1 MEILIFLIP
10 IVTAGILAFK
20 FREKTALWEYAV
32 VLVPSLLL
40 FFALKYSF
48 VYISSLDK
56 EYLSDLVNKITYYED
71 WDETVMVTHTRTVS
85 CGNGKT
91 RTETYVVPERR
102 YHPKRYV
109 YETVTG
115 ETNDVSEDEYKLICY
130 KLNMPAVF
138 KDMHRSYRSKDGD
151 AYVTS
156 WNRTRENSYPVT
168 WTHLYQNKVKASSY
182 SIFKYGNMSEEEI
195 KENKLFDYPEI
206 KNNDQNPIL
215 GFNATD
221 TDIDAV
227 RYLNGYR
234 GPKNQIHVFILCF
247 NNPSLEVA
255 EMQKAY
261 WQGGNKNEFV
271 VCLGVK
277 NNTVIWCNPFSWSDE
292 PMLEVK
298 TRDYFIKYP
307 NINFKNYAEWL
318 DTQIDKNWHRKEFN
332 DFNYLSIELSIG
344 WYIAILI
351 IILCYNVGISY
362 WVITNEF
369 TLDKPSGKYGR
380 YLNKYFKY

>member
-56 EYLSDLVNKITYYED
+56 EYLSDLVSKITYYED

-151 AYVTS
+151 AYITS

-168 WTHLYQNKVKASSY
+168 WTHLYKNKVKASSY

-298 TRDYFIKYP
+298 TRDYFIKHP
-307 NINFKNYAEWL
+307 DINFKDYAEWL

-380 YLNKYFKY
+380 YY

>member
-10 IVTAGILAFK
+10 IVTVGILAFK
-20 FREKTALWEYAV
+20 FREKTALWEYVV
-32 VLVPSLLL
+32 VLIPSILL

-56 EYLSDLVNKITYYED
+56 EYLSDLVSKITYYED

-85 CGNGKT
+85 CGKGKT

-215 GFNATD
+215 GFTATD

-298 TRDYFIKYP
+298 TRDYFIKHP
-307 NINFKNYAEWL
+307 DINFKDYAEWL

-344 WYIAILI
+344 WYITILI

-380 YLNKYFKY
+380 YY

>member
-56 EYLSDLVNKITYYED
+56 EYLSDLVSKITYYED

-182 SIFKYGNMSEEEI
+182 SIFKYGNMNEEEI

-298 TRDYFIKYP
+298 TRDYFIKHP
-307 NINFKNYAEWL
+307 DINFKDYAEWL

-380 YLNKYFKY
+380 YY

>member
-56 EYLSDLVNKITYYED
+56 EYLSDLVSKITYYED

-85 CGNGKT
+85 CGKGKT

-151 AYVTS
+151 AYITS

-298 TRDYFIKYP
+298 TRDYFIKHP
-307 NINFKNYAEWL
+307 DINFKDYAEWL

-332 DFNYLSIELSIG
+332 DFNYLNIELSIG

-380 YLNKYFKY
+380 Y

>member
-56 EYLSDLVNKITYYED
+56 EYLSDLVSKITYYED

-85 CGNGKT
+85 CGKGKT
-91 RTETYVVPERR
+91 RTKTYVVPERR

-277 NNTVIWCNPFSWSDE
+277 NNKVIWCNPFSWSDE

-298 TRDYFIKYP
+298 TRDYFIKHP
-307 NINFKNYAEWL
+307 DINFKDYAEWL

-380 YLNKYFKY
+380 Y

>member
-298 TRDYFIKYP
+298 TRDYFIKHP
-307 NINFKNYAEWL
+307 DINFKDYAEWL

-351 IILCYNVGISY
+351 IILCYNVSISY

-369 TLDKPSGKYGR
+369 TLDKPIGIYGR
-380 YLNKYFKY
+380 Y

>member
-56 EYLSDLVNKITYYED
+56 EYLSDLVSKITYYED

-277 NNTVIWCNPFSWSDE
+277 NNKVIWCNPFSWSDE

-298 TRDYFIKYP
+298 TRDYFIKHP
-307 NINFKNYAEWL
+307 NINFKDYAEWL

-380 YLNKYFKY
+380 YY

>member
-10 IVTAGILAFK
+10 IVTVGILAFK
-20 FREKTALWEYAV
+20 FREKTALWEYVV
-32 VLVPSLLL
+32 VLVPSILL

-56 EYLSDLVNKITYYED
+56 EYLSDLVSKITYYED

-85 CGNGKT
+85 CGKGKT

-215 GFNATD
+215 GFTATD

-298 TRDYFIKYP
+298 TRDYFIKHP
-307 NINFKNYAEWL
+307 DINFKDYAEWL

-369 TLDKPSGKYGR
+369 TLDKPGGKYGR
-380 YLNKYFKY
+380 YY

>member
-151 AYVTS
+151 AYITS

-298 TRDYFIKYP
+298 TRDYFIKHP
-307 NINFKNYAEWL
+307 DINFKDYAEWL

-362 WVITNEF
+362 WIITNEF

-380 YLNKYFKY
+380 YY

>member
-10 IVTAGILAFK
+10 IVTVGILAFK
-20 FREKTALWEYAV
+20 FREKTAWWEYV
-32 VLVPSLLL
+32 IVLVPSILL

-56 EYLSDLVNKITYYED
+56 EYLSDLVSKITYYED

-85 CGNGKT
+85 CGKGKT

-215 GFNATD
+215 GFAATD

-247 NNPSLEVA
+247 DNPSLEVA

-298 TRDYFIKYP
+298 TRDYFIKHP
-307 NINFKNYAEWL
+307 DINFKDYAEWL

-380 YLNKYFKY
+380 YY

>member
-56 EYLSDLVNKITYYED
+56 EYLSDLVSKITYYED

-85 CGNGKT
+85 CGKGKT
-91 RTETYVVPERR
+91 RIETYVVPERR

-182 SIFKYGNMSEEEI
+182 SIFKYGNISEEEI

-298 TRDYFIKYP
+298 TRDYFIKHP
-307 NINFKNYAEWL
+307 NINFKDYAEWL

-380 YLNKYFKY
+380 YY

>member
-56 EYLSDLVNKITYYED
+56 EYLSDLVSKITYYED

-277 NNTVIWCNPFSWSDE
+277 NNTIIWCNPFSWSDE

-298 TRDYFIKYP
+298 TRDYFIKHP
-307 NINFKNYAEWL
+307 NINFKDYAEWL

-332 DFNYLSIELSIG
+332 DFNYLSIELSIC

-369 TLDKPSGKYGR
+369 TLDKPIGIYGR
-380 YLNKYFKY
+380 Y

>member
-10 IVTAGILAFK
+10 IVTVGILAFK
-20 FREKTALWEYAV
+20 FREKTALWEYVV
-32 VLVPSLLL
+32 VLVPSILL

-56 EYLSDLVNKITYYED
+56 EYLSDLVSKITYYED

-85 CGNGKT
+85 CGKGKT

-215 GFNATD
+215 GFTATD

-298 TRDYFIKYP
+298 TRDYFIKHP
-307 NINFKNYAEWL
+307 DINFKDYAEWL

-380 YLNKYFKY
+380 YY

>member
-20 FREKTALWEYAV
+20 FREKTAFWEYVV
-32 VLVPSLLL
+32 VLVPSVLL

-56 EYLSDLVNKITYYED
+56 EYLSDLVSKITYYED

-85 CGNGKT
+85 CGKGKT

-215 GFNATD
+215 GFTATD

-277 NNTVIWCNPFSWSDE
+277 NNKVIWCNPFSWSDE

-298 TRDYFIKYP
+298 TRDYFIKHP
-307 NINFKNYAEWL
+307 DINFKDYAEWL

-332 DFNYLSIELSIG
+332 DFNYLSIELSIS

-380 YLNKYFKY
+380 YY

>member
-56 EYLSDLVNKITYYED
+56 EYLSDLVSKITYYED
-71 WDETVMVTHTRTVS
+71 WDESVMVTHTRTVS

-298 TRDYFIKYP
+298 TRDYFIKHP
-307 NINFKNYAEWL
+307 DINFKDYAEWL

-369 TLDKPSGKYGR
+369 TLDKPSGI
-380 YLNKYFKY
+380 

>member
-298 TRDYFIKYP
+298 TRDYFIKHP
-307 NINFKNYAEWL
+307 DINFKDYAEWL

-369 TLDKPSGKYGR
+369 TLDKPIGIYGR
-380 YLNKYFKY
+380 Y

>member
-32 VLVPSLLL
+32 VFVPSLLL

-56 EYLSDLVNKITYYED
+56 EYLSDLVSKITYYED

-85 CGNGKT
+85 CGKGKT

-277 NNTVIWCNPFSWSDE
+277 NNRVIWCNPFSWSDE

-298 TRDYFIKYP
+298 TRDYFIKHP
-307 NINFKNYAEWL
+307 DINFKDYAEWL

-380 YLNKYFKY
+380 YY

>member
-56 EYLSDLVNKITYYED
+56 EYLSDLVSKITYYED

-298 TRDYFIKYP
+298 TRDYFIKHPY
-307 NINFKNYAEWL
+307 INFKDYAEWL

-380 YLNKYFKY
+380 YY

>member
-10 IVTAGILAFK
+10 IVTVGILAFK
-20 FREKTALWEYAV
+20 FREKTAWWEYVV
-32 VLVPSLLL
+32 VLVPSILL

-56 EYLSDLVNKITYYED
+56 EYLSDLVSKITYYED

-85 CGNGKT
+85 CGKGKT

-168 WTHLYQNKVKASSY
+168 WTYLYQNKVKASSY

-215 GFNATD
+215 GFTATD

-298 TRDYFIKYP
+298 TRDYFIKHP
-307 NINFKNYAEWL
+307 DINFKDYAEWL

-369 TLDKPSGKYGR
+369 TLDKPSGIYGR
-380 YLNKYFKY
+380 Y

>member
-56 EYLSDLVNKITYYED
+56 EYLSDLVSKITYYED

-168 WTHLYQNKVKASSY
+168 WTHLYKNKVKASSY

-298 TRDYFIKYP
+298 TRDYFIKHP
-307 NINFKNYAEWL
+307 DINFKDYAEWL

-380 YLNKYFKY
+380 YY

>member
-10 IVTAGILAFK
+10 IITVIILGTK
-20 FREKTALWEYAV
+20 FRKNTALWEYVV
-32 VLVPSLLL
+32 VLVPSILL

-56 EYLSDLVNKITYYED
+56 EYLSDLVSKITYYED

-85 CGNGKT
+85 CGKGKT

-277 NNTVIWCNPFSWSDE
+277 NNKVIWCNPFSWSDE

-298 TRDYFIKYP
+298 TRDYFIKHP
-307 NINFKNYAEWL
+307 DINFKDYAEWL

-332 DFNYLSIELSIG
+332 DFNYLSIELSIS

-369 TLDKPSGKYGR
+369 TLDKSSGKYGR
-380 YLNKYFKY
+380 Y

>member
-138 KDMHRSYRSKDGD
+138 KDMHRLYRSKDGD

-298 TRDYFIKYP
+298 TRDYFIKHP
-307 NINFKNYAEWL
+307 DINFKDYAEWL

-380 YLNKYFKY
+380 YY

>member
-20 FREKTALWEYAV
+20 FREKTAFWEYVV
-32 VLVPSLLL
+32 VLVPSVLL

-56 EYLSDLVNKITYYED
+56 EYLSDLVSKITYYED

-85 CGNGKT
+85 CGKGKT
-91 RTETYVVPERR
+91 RTETYTVPERR

-215 GFNATD
+215 GFTATD

-277 NNTVIWCNPFSWSDE
+277 NNKVIWCNPFSWSDE

-298 TRDYFIKYP
+298 TRDYFIKHP
-307 NINFKNYAEWL
+307 DINFKDYAEWL

-332 DFNYLSIELSIG
+332 DFNYLSIELSIS

-380 YLNKYFKY
+380 YY

>member
-56 EYLSDLVNKITYYED
+56 EYLSDLVSKITYYED

-151 AYVTS
+151 AYITS

-277 NNTVIWCNPFSWSDE
+277 NNKVIWCNPFSWSDE

-298 TRDYFIKYP
+298 TRDYFIKHP
-307 NINFKNYAEWL
+307 DINFKDYAEWL

-369 TLDKPSGKYGR
+369 TLDKPIGIYGR
-380 YLNKYFKY
+380 Y

>member
-10 IVTAGILAFK
+10 IVTVGILAFK
-20 FREKTALWEYAV
+20 FREKTALWEYVV
-32 VLVPSLLL
+32 VLVPSILL

-56 EYLSDLVNKITYYED
+56 EYLSDLVSKITYYED

-85 CGNGKT
+85 CGKGKT

-215 GFNATD
+215 GFTATD

-298 TRDYFIKYP
+298 TRDYFIKHP
-307 NINFKNYAEWL
+307 DINFKDYAEWL

-332 DFNYLSIELSIG
+332 DFNYLSIELSID

-369 TLDKPSGKYGR
+369 TLDKPSGIYGR
-380 YLNKYFKY
+380 Y

>member
-1 MEILIFLIP
+1 MEVLIFLIP
-10 IVTAGILAFK
+10 IITAGILAFK
-20 FREKTALWEYAV
+20 FREKTAFWEYVV
-32 VLVPSLLL
+32 VLVPSVLL

-56 EYLSDLVNKITYYED
+56 EYLSDLVSKITYYED

-307 NINFKNYAEWL
+307 DINFKDYAEWL

-380 YLNKYFKY
+380 YY

>member
-277 NNTVIWCNPFSWSDE
+277 NNKVIWCNPFSWSDE

-307 NINFKNYAEWL
+307 DINFKDYAEWL

-369 TLDKPSGKYGR
+369 TLDKPIGIYGR
-380 YLNKYFKY
+380 Y

>member
-20 FREKTALWEYAV
+20 FREKTAFWEYVV
-32 VLVPSLLL
+32 VLVPSVLL

-56 EYLSDLVNKITYYED
+56 EYLSDLVSKITYYED

-85 CGNGKT
+85 CGKGKT
-91 RTETYVVPERR
+91 RSGTYTVPERR

-277 NNTVIWCNPFSWSDE
+277 NNKVIWCNPFSWSDE

-298 TRDYFIKYP
+298 TRDYFIKHP
-307 NINFKNYAEWL
+307 DINFKDYAEWL

-332 DFNYLSIELSIG
+332 DFNYLSIELSIS

-380 YLNKYFKY
+380 YY

>member
-56 EYLSDLVNKITYYED
+56 EYLSDLVSKITYYED

-85 CGNGKT
+85 CGKGKT
-91 RTETYVVPERR
+91 RTKTYVVPERR

-298 TRDYFIKYP
+298 TRDYFIKHP
-307 NINFKNYAEWL
+307 DINFKDYAEWL

-380 YLNKYFKY
+380 Y

>member
-56 EYLSDLVNKITYYED
+56 EYLSDLVSKITYYED

-156 WNRTRENSYPVT
+156 WNRTRENSYSVT

-247 NNPSLEVA
+247 NNPSLEVS

-298 TRDYFIKYP
+298 TRDYFIKHP
-307 NINFKNYAEWL
+307 DINFKDYAEWL

-380 YLNKYFKY
+380 YY

>member
-56 EYLSDLVNKITYYED
+56 EYLSDLVSKITYYED

-85 CGNGKT
+85 CGKGKT
-91 RTETYVVPERR
+91 RTKTYVVPERR

-298 TRDYFIKYP
+298 TRDYFIKHP
-307 NINFKNYAEWL
+307 NINFKDYAEWL

-380 YLNKYFKY
+380 YY

>member
-56 EYLSDLVNKITYYED
+56 EYLSDLVSKITYYED

-85 CGNGKT
+85 CGKGKT

-168 WTHLYQNKVKASSY
+168 WAHLYQNKVKASSY

-298 TRDYFIKYP
+298 TRDYFIKNP
-307 NINFKNYAEWL
+307 DINFKDYAEWL

-380 YLNKYFKY
+380 YY

>member
-10 IVTAGILAFK
+10 IVTVGILAFK
-20 FREKTALWEYAV
+20 FREKTALWEYVV
-32 VLVPSLLL
+32 VLVPSILL

-56 EYLSDLVNKITYYED
+56 EYLSDLVSKITYYED

-85 CGNGKT
+85 CGKGKT

-168 WTHLYQNKVKASSY
+168 WTHLYKNKVKASSY

-215 GFNATD
+215 GFKATD

-298 TRDYFIKYP
+298 TRDYFIKHP
-307 NINFKNYAEWL
+307 DINFKDYAEWL

-380 YLNKYFKY
+380 Y

>member
-20 FREKTALWEYAV
+20 FRGKTALWEYVV
-32 VLVPSLLL
+32 VLVPSVLL
-40 FFALKYSF
+40 FFTLKYSF

-56 EYLSDLVNKITYYED
+56 EYLSDLVSKITYYED

-85 CGNGKT
+85 CGKGKT

-182 SIFKYGNMSEEEI
+182 SIFKYGNMNEEEI

-255 EMQKAY
+255 EMQKVY

-298 TRDYFIKYP
+298 TRDYFIKHP
-307 NINFKNYAEWL
+307 DINFKDYAEWL

-344 WYIAILI
+344 WYIAILL

-380 YLNKYFKY
+380 YY

>member
-10 IVTAGILAFK
+10 IVTVGILAFK
-20 FREKTALWEYAV
+20 FRKNTALWEYVV
-32 VLVPSLLL
+32 VLVPSILL

-56 EYLSDLVNKITYYED
+56 EYLSDLVSKITYYED

-85 CGNGKT
+85 CGKGKT

-298 TRDYFIKYP
+298 TRDYFIKHP
-307 NINFKNYAEWL
+307 DINFKDYAEWL

-380 YLNKYFKY
+380 YH

>member
-56 EYLSDLVNKITYYED
+56 EYLSDLVSKITYYED

-247 NNPSLEVA
+247 NNPSLEVS

-298 TRDYFIKYP
+298 TRDYFIKHP
-307 NINFKNYAEWL
+307 DINFKDYAEWL

-369 TLDKPSGKYGR
+369 TLDKPIGIYGR
-380 YLNKYFKY
+380 Y

>member
-56 EYLSDLVNKITYYED
+56 EYLSDLVSKITYYED

-168 WTHLYQNKVKASSY
+168 WIHLYQNKVKASSY

-298 TRDYFIKYP
+298 TRDYFIKHP
-307 NINFKNYAEWL
+307 DINFKDYAEWL

-351 IILCYNVGISY
+351 IILCDNVGISY

-380 YLNKYFKY
+380 Y

>member
-56 EYLSDLVNKITYYED
+56 EYLSDLVSKITYYED

-168 WTHLYQNKVKASSY
+168 WIHLYQNKVKASSY

-298 TRDYFIKYP
+298 TRDYFIKHP
-307 NINFKNYAEWL
+307 NINFKDYAEWL

-380 YLNKYFKY
+380 Y

>member
-40 FFALKYSF
+40 FFTLKYSF

-298 TRDYFIKYP
+298 TRDYFIKHP
-307 NINFKNYAEWL
+307 DINFKDYAEWL

-369 TLDKPSGKYGR
+369 TLDKPSGI
-380 YLNKYFKY
+380 

>member
-20 FREKTALWEYAV
+20 FREKTALWEYVV
-32 VLVPSLLL
+32 VLVPSILL
-40 FFALKYSF
+40 FFAIKYSF

-56 EYLSDLVNKITYYED
+56 EYLSDLVSKITYYED

-298 TRDYFIKYP
+298 TRDYFIKHP
-307 NINFKNYAEWL
+307 DINFKDYAEWL

-380 YLNKYFKY
+380 YY